1 MQPVQRYY
9 LEDLAVGMT
18 DRVTKQ
24 VTADDIEAFAGVT
37 GDTNPVHLDAAYAE
51 TTRFKERIAHG
62 MLTAGY
68 ISAVLG
74 TRLPGPGCIYLSQSL
89 KFRAPV
95 RIGDQVDAHVTVR
108 DVDPLSKRIRLETRC
123 LVGETV
129 VVDGEAILLVQSRAG
144 AISAA
149 E

>member
-1 MQPVQRYY
+1 MEQVHRYY
-9 LEDLAVGMT
+9 LEDLTVGMSDT
-18 DRVTKQ
+18 VSKQ

-37 GDTNPVHLDAAYAE
+37 GDTNPVHLDADYAE
-51 TTRFKERIAHG
+51 TTLFKERIAHG

-95 RIGDQVDAHVTVR
+95 KIGDEVTAHVTVT
-108 DVDPLSKRIRLETRC
+108 DVDPTRKRIHLETRC

-129 VVDGEAILLVQSRAG
+129 VVDGEAILLVQSRPAQV
-144 AISAA
+144 SAA

>member
-1 MQPVQRYY
+1 MEQVHRYF

-18 DRVTKQ
+18 DTVSKQ

-51 TTRFKERIAHG
+51 TTLFKERIAHG

-95 RIGDQVDAHVTVR
+95 KIGDEVTAHVTVT
-108 DVDPLSKRIRLETRC
+108 DVDPAKKRIHLETRC

-129 VVDGEAILLVQSRAG
+129 VVDGEAILMVQSRPAQ
-144 AISAA
+144 ISAA